1 MRREEI
7 AEEPLGR
14 LAGRRGITP
23 PWAVIRPR
31 CVEQLRGRSDRTGL
45 LVGCAEDDQS
55 DPREDRRGRAHRT
68 WLDGDVEGAI
78 QEAPAPEDTG
88 SLAHREDLG
97 VSGRI
102 AVDLTPVVR
111 SRDHGALADD
121 RGTDGDVVVNA
132 CSRRLIESLSHEV
145 RVVRWTGDPLRE
157 GRTGVWTLLHIPRY
171 LVSISRAAASSAAAP
186 LKTIAPLFITYIR
199 SPTADASARFC
210 STSRMVSPPARRCAS
225 ATPTS
230 STSFSATPA
239 CATRC
244 AATPVTST
252 PPIRMTPR
260 RGRRKPAIA
269 DNVVVLPAPLRPT
282 SETAWPASIVRSTP
296 CST

>member
-7 AEEPLGR
+7 AEEPLG
-14 LAGRRGITP
+14 LFAGRREITP

-45 LVGCAEDDQS
+45 LFGCAEDDQS

-121 RGTDGDVVVNA
+121 RGTDGDVVVDA

-157 GRTGVWTLLHIPRY
+157 GRTGVCTLLHIPRY

-186 LKTIAPLFITYIR
+186 LKTIAPLFITYIG
-199 SPTADASARFC
+199 SPTPDAIAQQPRGFRGRS
-210 STSRMVSPPARRCAS
+210 SRRRCAG
-225 ATPTS
+225 
-230 STSFSATPA
+230 PA
-239 CATRC
+239 AR
-244 AATPVTST
+244 ARRRHA
-252 PPIRMTPR
+252 R
-260 RGRRKPAIA
+260 RGARR
-269 DNVVVLPAPLRPT
+269 R
-282 SETAWPASIVRSTP
+282 R
-296 CST
+296 